1 MVSTLLLL
9 VHLGIGSPIPA
20 SPTGDW
26 TLNWAENAKLPRPIR
41 QFELPR
47 PDGSTLTA
55 FLGVFGADAAAR
67 KPLVILCD
75 GSGAQSLFAAV
86 GDKVG
91 MSGLLG
97 LFGKSL
103 AHDFHVVALEKRGV
117 KFLDGVRPGS
127 AEGASE
133 EYQRH
138 ATLEDRV
145 ADVKLVIDALLKQTP
160 VDPARVVVI
169 GHSEGSDVAAAAS
182 AAEPRVTH
190 AACLAGAGIT
200 QFFDLVILQRRAMLK
215 EGLPEQVIA
224 NQIEQL
230 HAEFSKILAAPDAI
244 DQFFMGHA
252 YKRWASFA
260 KTPPVESLRKS
271 RCKVFLAHGSADESV
286 PVESFE
292 ALVAELVRSGRK
304 DMTVRRYP
312 GRDHGFMEKGADRS
326 KPAMQEVLADIRE
339 WLGVTT
345 SQPTNAAR

>member
-1 MVSTLLLL
+1 MIAPLFFLAVVGMSPAVSTPP
-9 VHLGIGSPIPA
+9 GA
-20 SPTGDW
+20 DW
-26 TLNWAENAKLPRPIR
+26 TLMWAENSKLPRAIR

-47 PDGSTLTA
+47 PDGSRLSA
-55 FLGVFGADAAAR
+55 YLGVFGADESVR
-67 KPLVILCD
+67 KPLVILCE
-75 GSGAQSLFAAV
+75 GSGAQSLFVAV

-91 MSGLLG
+91 TTGLLG
-97 LFGKSL
+97 LFGKAL
-103 AHDFHVVALEKRGV
+103 APDFHVVALEKRGV

-145 ADVKLVIDALLKQTP
+145 ADVRLVIDALLKQAP

-169 GHSEGSDVAAAAS
+169 GHSEGSDVAAAVS

-200 QFFDLVILQRRAMLK
+200 QFFDLVILQRRGMLK

-230 HAEFSKILAAPDAI
+230 HAEFAKILAAPDAI

-271 RCKVFLAHGSADESV
+271 RCKLFLAHGSADESV

-312 GRDHGFMEKGADRS
+312 DRDHGFMEKGADRS
-326 KPAMQEVLADIRE
+326 KPAMQQVLADIRE
-339 WLGVTT
+339 WLGTPA
-345 SQPTNAAR
+345 SQPAGAAR

>member
-1 MVSTLLLL
+1 MLSTLLCVVLL
-9 VHLGIGSPIPA
+9 WTGALVST

-26 TLNWAENAKLPRPIR
+26 TLRWAENAKLPKPIR

-55 FLGVFGADAAAR
+55 FLGVFGADAGVR

-86 GDKVG
+86 GDNVG
-91 MSGLLG
+91 MTGLLG
-97 LFGKSL
+97 QFGRSL
-103 AHDFHVVALEKRGV
+103 AGEFHVVALEKRGV

-133 EYQRH
+133 EYQQH

-145 ADVKLVIDALLKQTP
+145 ADVKLLIDALLKQAP
-160 VDPARVVVI
+160 VDPSRVIVI
-169 GHSEGSDVAAAAS
+169 GHSEGSDVAAAVS

-200 QFFDLVILQRRAMLK
+200 QFFDLVILQRRGMLK

-230 HAEFSKILAAPDAI
+230 HAEFAKILAAPDAI

-271 RCKVFLAHGSADESV
+271 RCKLFLAHGSADESV

-312 GRDHGFMEKGADRS
+312 DRDHGFMEKGADRS
-326 KPAMQEVLADIRE
+326 KPAMQDVLADLQE
-339 WLGVTT
+339 WLGTPA
-345 SQPTNAAR
+345 SQPAGADR